1 MAMYEAKNKG
11 KNGSSL
17 YTKELYKKMER
28 KARIEKDLPI
38 ALVNKEFYLV
48 YQPQIDT
55 TTNKII
61 GAEALIRWK
70 HPLLGDISPCEFIP
84 ILSVNSSV
92 TYFGLTC
99 TSFNI
104 CEMYTFFCYAWN
116 VWPYFISCMR

>member
-1 MAMYEAKNKG
+1 
-11 KNGSSL
+11 
-17 YTKELYKKMER
+17 MER

-70 HPLLGDISPCEFIP
+70 HR
-84 ILSVNSSV
+84 
-92 TYFGLTC
+92 Y
-99 TSFNI
+99 
-104 CEMYTFFCYAWN
+104 
-116 VWPYFISCMR
+116 

>member
-1 MAMYEAKNKG
+1 MRYPFCSMLIWPCTKQKNKG
-11 KNGSSL
+11 KTVALFTRKN
-17 YTKELYKKMER
+17 YIKMER

-70 HPLLGDISPCEFIP
+70 HR
-84 ILSVNSSV
+84 
-92 TYFGLTC
+92 Y
-99 TSFNI
+99 
-104 CEMYTFFCYAWN
+104 
-116 VWPYFISCMR
+116 